1 MQGAGDRTLIY
12 LTLVIHQFIK
22 KVEKAANKAEAL
34 HILAP
39 IAASAHHM
47 PGEPGWPLGPLIAQ
61 PRSVAEGDALKG
73 YLKQLRE
80 ALAPRLLE
88 RVFNADGTPNKFWMM
103 FSKRKF
109 LNKEFP

>member
-1 MQGAGDRTLIY
+1 
-12 LTLVIHQFIK
+12 
-22 KVEKAANKAEAL
+22 
-34 HILAP
+34 
-39 IAASAHHM
+39 M

-88 RVFNADGTPNKFWMM
+88 RIFNADGTPNKFWMM